1 MAING
6 LQLYRT
12 KWHSGLTQQ
21 NHLSSAYLTE
31 PEVMSTLVTR
41 IFGMQGSNPIQ
52 YLTSGMGRSTEIGNR
67 EYDWHLQGDD
77 EKAVAIAGNYGEY
90 GANRT
95 NFRVKFKEKWFAN
108 QEVLV
113 LDDRD
118 YRVRVMEDPYFDGQA
133 WIYTM
138 RQVGTATAAIPSAL
152 LEAGK
157 EMSKEYTTVPEFST
171 GGNTTFSAP
180 FKMRNH
186 LSTLRKSY
194 TVTRSAATDA
204 LVIQLADPNN
214 PGKKST
220 VWTRYAEWEAMAQW
234 YREIERSYWY
244 STFSSD
250 SNGITDMLGNNG
262 LPVYEGAGIREQIAP
277 ANIRN
282 YTELSENIIRDF
294 LIDLSYNVMPESSR
308 EFVAFTGECGS

>member
-77 EKAVAIAGNYGEY
+77 EKAVAIAGNFGEY

-108 QEVLV
+108 QSCFICT
-113 LDDRD
+113 RCCK
-118 YRVRVMEDPYFDGQA
+118 
-133 WIYTM
+133 I
-138 RQVGTATAAIPSAL
+138 
-152 LEAGK
+152 
-157 EMSKEYTTVPEFST
+157 
-171 GGNTTFSAP
+171 
-180 FKMRNH
+180 
-186 LSTLRKSY
+186 
-194 TVTRSAATDA
+194 RSA
-204 LVIQLADPNN
+204 
-214 PGKKST
+214 
-220 VWTRYAEWEAMAQW
+220 
-234 YREIERSYWY
+234 
-244 STFSSD
+244 F
-250 SNGITDMLGNNG
+250 
-262 LPVYEGAGIREQIAP
+262 
-277 ANIRN
+277 
-282 YTELSENIIRDF
+282 
-294 LIDLSYNVMPESSR
+294 
-308 EFVAFTGECGS
+308 FTMY

>member
-6 LQLYRT
+6 LQLYKT

-77 EKAVAIAGNYGEY
+77 EKAIPVSGNLGD
-90 GANRT
+90 GGVTPGLNGT
-95 NFRVKFKEKWFAN
+95 TFRVKFGEKWFAN

-113 LDDRD
+113 ADDRT
-118 YRVRVMEDPYFDGQA
+118 YRVRVMEDPYFDGSD
-133 WIYTM
+133 WIYTLKLTSPDPTFFM
-138 RQVGTATAAIPSAL
+138 DPL
-152 LEAGK
+152 LIDSGSEF
-157 EMSKEYTTVPEFST
+157 SKEYTTVPEFST

-204 LVIQLADPNN
+204 LVIQLADPAN
-214 PGKKST
+214 PSKKTT

-234 YREIERSYWY
+234 YREIER
-244 STFSSD
+244 
-250 SNGITDMLGNNG
+250 
-262 LPVYEGAGIREQIAP
+262 
-277 ANIRN
+277 
-282 YTELSENIIRDF
+282 
-294 LIDLSYNVMPESSR
+294 
-308 EFVAFTGECGS
+308 